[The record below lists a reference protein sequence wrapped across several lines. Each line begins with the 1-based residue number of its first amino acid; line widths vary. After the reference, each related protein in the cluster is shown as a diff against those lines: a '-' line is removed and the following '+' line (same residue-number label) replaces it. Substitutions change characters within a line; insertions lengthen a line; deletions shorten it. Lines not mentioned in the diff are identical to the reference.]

1 MTKQKQQLINK
12 KKLKNNNKQKDHKNY
27 TNFFDL

>member
-12 KKLKNNNKQKDHKNY
+12 KKLKNNKQKDHKNH
-27 TNFFDL
+27 TNFSDL